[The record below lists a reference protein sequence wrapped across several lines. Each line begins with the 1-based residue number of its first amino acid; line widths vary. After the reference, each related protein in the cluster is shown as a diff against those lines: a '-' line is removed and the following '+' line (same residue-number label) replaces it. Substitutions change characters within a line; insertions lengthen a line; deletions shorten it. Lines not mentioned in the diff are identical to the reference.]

1 LEIDMPDKRVITANL
16 SETLIARLDKVAE
29 RSKRDRSW
37 IIRQALLEWLAEDQR
52 RHELTVEAMKSM
64 DEGQMLT
71 QVQIEQWAEQRKRE
85 RRERRE
91 QSED

>member
-1 LEIDMPDKRVITANL
+1 MPGKRVITANL
-16 SETLIARLDKVAE
+16 SETLIGRLDKVAE

>member
-1 LEIDMPDKRVITANL
+1 
-16 SETLIARLDKVAE
+16 
-29 RSKRDRSW
+29 
-37 IIRQALLEWLAEDQR
+37 
-52 RHELTVEAMKSM
+52 VEAMKSM

>member
-1 LEIDMPDKRVITANL
+1 MPDKRVITANL

-71 QVQIEQWAEQRKRE
+71 QVQIEQWAERRKRE

>member
-1 LEIDMPDKRVITANL
+1 MPLEIEMPDKSVITANL
-16 SETLIARLDKVAE
+16 SEALIARLDKVAE

-52 RHELTVEAMKSM
+52 RHELTLEAMKSM

-71 QVQIEQWAEQRKRE
+71 QEQIEQWAEERKRE
-85 RRERRE
+85 RRKH
-91 QSED
+91 SD